1 MKLKLIFTIILI
13 CFGIY
18 GFSEEYSDTV
28 KPELV
33 YDTSLLESN
42 NIIRVGVLYKL
53 KPHWHIYWKN
63 SGDSGL
69 PTKIKFILPDGFEA
83 GDINWPIP
91 NAYKRSGDILDYGYE
106 DQVLLWSDVKVPY
119 DYKKISDIQVGIK
132 TKWVSCEEICI
143 PGKAEFTENIDL
155 KHKIKLF
162 NIWSP
167 NLPAN
172 KNNNFD
178 IKVVSSDNNYEIIIN
193 NKGLGND
200 FKLFPNPGKAIDIES
215 ISYKDNGNNRSD
227 ILFTVTIY
235 PGHEVNTNKIDTVI
249 SYVDKENTR
258 KGFNY
263 SINIE
268 DLIVKN

>member
-1 MKLKLIFTIILI
+1 MKLKLILLIFIIS
-13 CFGIY
+13 FGMY
-18 GFSEEYSDTV
+18 GFSERFTNTV

-33 YDTSLLESN
+33 YDTSSIDAEH
-42 NIIRVGVLYKL
+42 IIKIGVLFKL

-69 PTKIKFILPDGFEA
+69 PTKIDFILPDGFEA
-83 GDINWPIP
+83 GDLNWPIP

-106 DQVLLWSDVKVPY
+106 DQVLLWSDVKVPN
-119 DYKKISDIQVGIK
+119 DYKNISDIQVGIK

-155 KHKIKLF
+155 KHKNKIFNSWIPKLP
-162 NIWSP
+162 S
-167 NLPAN
+167 N

-193 NKGLGND
+193 NKGLTNN

-235 PGHEVNTNKIDTVI
+235 PGHEINTDKIDTVI
-249 SYVDKENTR
+249 SYVDNENTR